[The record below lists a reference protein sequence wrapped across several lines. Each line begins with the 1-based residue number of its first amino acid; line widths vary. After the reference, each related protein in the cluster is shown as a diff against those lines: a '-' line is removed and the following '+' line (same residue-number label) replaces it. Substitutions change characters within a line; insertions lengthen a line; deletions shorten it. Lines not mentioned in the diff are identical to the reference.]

1 MSTPSESG
9 GRGDRL
15 SAASGGAHGGPR
27 GGEEGG
33 WRDGSAAVVTLTF
46 DVDAETPVLAQG
58 RRYAGHAST
67 MSHQAYGPDVGLP
80 RILDLLDDLAVPAT
94 FFVPGWVAEHR
105 PWLAPSIAGRGHE
118 VAHHSYSHRPSTS
131 MTAEEERAD
140 FERALAVFDRQGI
153 EIRGHRAALWEAS
166 WQTGDLVA
174 EHGLRYD
181 SSLMGD
187 DRPYKVETPAG
198 EIVELPVH
206 WSLDD
211 WEQYAF
217 LPAPHVGSV
226 IESPAKVLELWQAEL
241 DGMRHYG
248 GLFNLCV
255 HPFLSGRP
263 GRALA
268 LRRFLE
274 YARSCADVSFARC
287 RDVAESAAADAGL
300 AVRRP
305 RPPEVSPDV
314 YPD

>member
-1 MSTPSESG
+1 MSAS
-9 GRGDRL
+9 
-15 SAASGGAHGGPR
+15 SGGAHDGPR
-27 GGEEGG
+27 GSARGG

-46 DVDAETPVLAQG
+46 DVDAETSVLAQG

-67 MSHQAYGPDVGLP
+67 MSHQAYGPEVGLP
-80 RILDLLDDLAVPAT
+80 RILDLLDEQSVPAT

-118 VAHHSYSHRPSTS
+118 VAHHSYSHRPPTS

-140 FERALAVFDRQGI
+140 FARALAVFDRQGI

-187 DRPYKVETPAG
+187 DMPYKVETPAG

-274 YARSCADVSFARC
+274 YARNCADVSFARC
-287 RDVAESAAADAGL
+287 RDVAESAATDAGL